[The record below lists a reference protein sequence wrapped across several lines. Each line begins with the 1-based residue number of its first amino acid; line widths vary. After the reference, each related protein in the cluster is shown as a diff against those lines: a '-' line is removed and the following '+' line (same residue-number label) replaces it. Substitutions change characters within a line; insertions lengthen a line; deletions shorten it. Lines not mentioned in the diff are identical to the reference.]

1 MKLVKL
7 SLTSMLAVT
16 MLFSSCQSTRQTTS
30 GTGDT
35 STTTGNRTETST
47 TGTEKPGM
55 SKTTKGGIIGAG
67 SGAVIGGVI
76 GNRM

>member
-1 MKLVKL
+1 
-7 SLTSMLAVT
+7 
-16 MLFSSCQSTRQTTS
+16 MLFSSCHSTRPTAS

-35 STTTGNRTETST
+35 STTTGTRTDTNTTT
-47 TGTEKPGM
+47 TGEEKKGM

-76 GNRM
+76 GNRMG